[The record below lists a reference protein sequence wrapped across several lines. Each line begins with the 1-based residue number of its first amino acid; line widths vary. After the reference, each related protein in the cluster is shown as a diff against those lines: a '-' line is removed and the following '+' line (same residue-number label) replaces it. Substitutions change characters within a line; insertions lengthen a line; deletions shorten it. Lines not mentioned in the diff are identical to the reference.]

1 MGFVLFC
8 FSNKKTNGFCLSKIK
23 KRCEQGSNL
32 RGETPLDF
40 KSNALTTRPSQHVE
54 LECNFSIINISV
66 SLYGVRMAR
75 ITNMAKDV
83 EEVDD
88 VIAKL
93 SGPS

>member
-1 MGFVLFC
+1 M
-8 FSNKKTNGFCLSKIK
+8 
-23 KRCEQGSNL
+23 
-32 RGETPLDF
+32 
-40 KSNALTTRPSQHVE
+40 E
-54 LECNFSIINISV
+54 LNCNFSIINISV
-66 SLYGVRMAR
+66 PLYGVRMAR